1 MGGTSK
7 KIQRGTPGLA
17 AVLAVCLMA
26 CCAGEARAASVDYTL
41 SGNSHIWSSGGINS
55 TVQGDNI
62 KVSDVIGVN
71 TPANSGAALPFS
83 DALFSFTSG
92 TYASSNGDKYT
103 YGSNGTFNVIGSFD
117 LNGNGTLESGEKS
130 ISLLSGTI
138 GPLVLDRSSASQYK
152 ISSSNLTVTNYALAS
167 YFGYPVGTLFT
178 GAMNLAFNVSTVP
191 DDFQGG
197 EGTSGDISTNPVP
210 LPGAAMLLFSGLAG
224 LFGLR
229 RRSETLDCHSA

>member
-1 MGGTSK
+1 MGGISE

-55 TVQGDNI
+55 VVQGDNI
-62 KVSDVIGVN
+62 KVSDVIGLN
-71 TPANSGAALPFS
+71 TPVNSGVTLPFS
-83 DALFSFTSG
+83 DALFSFSSG
-92 TYASSNGDKYT
+92 TYAYSNGDKYT
-103 YGSNGTFNVIGSFD
+103 YGANGTFNVTGSFD
-117 LNGNGTLESGEKS
+117 LNGNGTLESGEKN
-130 ISLLSGTI
+130 ITLLSGTL
-138 GPLVLDRSSASQYK
+138 GPLVLDRSASQYK
-152 ISSSNLTVTNYALAS
+152 ISSSNLTVTDYALAS

-197 EGTSGDISTNPVP
+197 EGTSGHITTNPVP

-224 LFGLR
+224 LFGVR
-229 RRSETLDCHSA
+229 RRSEVLDCHSA